1 MALTRDFR
9 ETILARAKRDATF
22 RRGMLKSGIELML
35 SADPED
41 AAVGREQLRDY
52 INATIGFQDLGSLVG
67 KTPKSLMRM
76 FSSQGNP
83 RHSNLTAV
91 LGQLQAQEGVKIG
104 ITLRRNPRSSR
115 KSA

>member
-22 RRGMLKSGIELML
+22 RREMLKSGIELML

-52 INATIGFQDLGSLVG
+52 INATIGFQDLGNLVV
-67 KTPKSLMRM
+67 SQNSIAFLHQR
-76 FSSQGNP
+76 FSDLNQ
-83 RHSNLTAV
+83 RRT
-91 LGQLQAQEGVKIG
+91 
-104 ITLRRNPRSSR
+104 TLRIARSSV
-115 KSA
+115 